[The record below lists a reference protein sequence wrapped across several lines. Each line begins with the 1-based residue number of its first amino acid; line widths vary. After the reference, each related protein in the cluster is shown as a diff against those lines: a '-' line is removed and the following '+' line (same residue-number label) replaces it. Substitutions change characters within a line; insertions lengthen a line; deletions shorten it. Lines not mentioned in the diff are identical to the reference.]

1 MWRDACN
8 IPQTVQK
15 TWGTRSHLCNP
26 YRYIIYRGYMEAGK
40 DYYLHLVNLA
50 FDNNKGKSGMKCW
63 YRADLMEL
71 VPESVFNNPNKA
83 EDWW

>member
-1 MWRDACN
+1 
-8 IPQTVQK
+8 
-15 TWGTRSHLCNP
+15 
-26 YRYIIYRGYMEAGK
+26 MEAGK